1 MRRWVRTFLPRAHRG
16 AAEISRV
23 GRAENLADQRALVAA
38 SGLFD
43 AEFYLRRC
51 PRAAASG
58 VDPIEHFLLDG
69 WRHGIDPGP
78 GFSIEHYLAAN
89 ADVRDTEVN
98 PLLHYLTYGKA
109 EGRSLVRSPERAGA
123 DRAVKRA
130 VAPTPEEWK
139 AVVAAWKDP
148 PGVPVVDV
156 LVPVYCGLDETM
168 RCIFSVLSEPQR
180 TPYRLVVID
189 DCSPDDDLRAG
200 LDEIAARGLVDLHRT
215 PDNLGFVGACNLGM
229 ALHQERDIIML
240 NSDTEVFGDWLDR
253 LHEVAYRRE
262 RSGTVTPLSNNAE
275 ICSYPK
281 FVQDNWRPLGID
293 DAVLDQLAAGA
304 NAEVEIE
311 IPTGVGFCMYVR
323 RACLDEIGLFDAEHF
338 GKGYGEENDLC
349 MRAAAAG
356 WRNIL
361 APNIFV
367 RHYGATSFRASKTA
381 RVKAALQTVERLHP
395 GYMRLVGDFVSKD
408 PVQACRAALDAAR
421 LSHRAQRGAM
431 LFVTHG
437 LGGGTERHVQ
447 DMAQLLE
454 TNGIP
459 VFFCRVD
466 PNDSQKIR
474 LEDPGTPETPN
485 LASFD
490 IACELDRFARFL
502 REINVAHVHVQHLAG
517 FPESAPD
524 FIRVACAAA
533 GLVYDV
539 TLHDYLAVCPRI
551 NLVDASGVYCG
562 EPDLATCEAC
572 VSNDGSS
579 FGHPSI
585 WDWRE
590 RHARLLTG
598 ARRVFVPDADVSRRM
613 RRRLPEI
620 AFTVRPHPEVTVAG
634 QLRIQPA
641 GRVPTPV
648 KTARG
653 TRRIAVLGAI
663 GSNKGSALLADTA
676 RAALRRD
683 LSLEFHVV
691 GYTDRDK
698 ELRALGNVT
707 ITGPYKEGEAL
718 DRLLAVGADL
728 AWFPSVCPETYSYT
742 LSTVLMA
749 RIYPVAFD
757 LGAIATRIRDAGWG
771 ELMPLRRMLDPEW
784 TAERLA
790 ELPILESPA
799 RLQQLLMFHTYPE
812 PLASYYEL
820 PEGFRPNWPRPN
832 SDTGGEFG
840 PLAWFKP
847 RSHWAGLTRPA
858 ADGDTPTFSVGVRD
872 GSMRHGGS
880 DDASG

>member
-1 MRRWVRTFLPRAHRG
+1 MRRWAHTLSLRAPRG
-16 AAEISRV
+16 AARISRV
-23 GRAENLADQRALVAA
+23 GRMENMAERRALVAA

-43 AEFYLRRC
+43 QEFYLRRC
-51 PRAAASG
+51 PSAAASG

-78 GFSIEHYLAAN
+78 GFSIERYLAAN
-89 ADVRDTEVN
+89 ADVRDTAVN

-109 EGRSLVRSPERAGA
+109 EGRSLLPPPASAVDDG
-123 DRAVKRA
+123 AVKRP
-130 VAPTPEEWK
+130 VAPTPKEWK
-139 AVVAAWKDP
+139 DLAAAWEGP
-148 PGVPVVDV
+148 PRVPVVDV
-156 LVPVYCGLDETM
+156 LVPVYRGLDETM
-168 RCIFSVLSEPQR
+168 RCIYSVLSEPQR
-180 TPYRLVVID
+180 TPYRLVVVD

-200 LDEIAARGLVDLHRT
+200 LDAIAARGLVELHRT
-215 PDNLGFVGACNLGM
+215 PHNRGFVGTCNLGM
-229 ALHQERDIIML
+229 ALHQERDIVLL

-253 LHEVAYRRE
+253 LRAVAYRQE

-275 ICSYPK
+275 ICSYPN
-281 FVQDNWRPLGID
+281 FVQDNRRALGIE
-293 DAVLDQLAAGA
+293 DAVLDQLAARA

-311 IPTGVGFCMYVR
+311 IPTGVGFCMFVR
-323 RACLDEIGLFDAEHF
+323 RACLDEIGLFDEEQF

-361 APNIFV
+361 APNVFV
-367 RHYGATSFRASKTA
+367 RHYGATSFRTSKVA
-381 RVKAALQTVERLHP
+381 RVKAALRTIERLHP
-395 GYMRLVGDFVSKD
+395 GYLQLVGDFIRKD
-408 PVQACRAALDAAR
+408 PVQPCRAALDAAR

-454 TNGIP
+454 TNGIA

-466 PNDSQKIR
+466 PNDSRKIR
-474 LEDPGTPETPN
+474 LEDPRSPETPN

-533 GLVYDV
+533 GLLYDV

-590 RHARLLTG
+590 RYARLLTG

-613 RRRLPEI
+613 RRRLPEV
-620 AFTVRPHPEVTVAG
+620 AYTVRPHPDMTAAD
-634 QLRIQPA
+634 QPRFLPA
-641 GRVPTPV
+641 SGVPTPV
-648 KTARG
+648 RTARG
-653 TRRIAVLGAI
+653 RRRIALLGAI
-663 GSNKGSALLADTA
+663 GTNKGSALLADTA

-683 LSLEFHVV
+683 LSLEFVV
-691 GYTDRDK
+691 IGYTDRDK
-698 ELRALGNVT
+698 ELRALGNVA
-707 ITGPYKEGEAL
+707 ITGHYNEGEAL
-718 DRLLAVGADL
+718 DRLLAAGADL

-742 LSTVLMA
+742 LSTILTA

-757 LGAIATRIRDAGWG
+757 IGAIAARLRDAGWG

-790 ELPILESPA
+790 ELPILKSPA
-799 RLQQLLMFHTYPE
+799 RLQQVLMFHTYPE

-820 PEGFRPNWPRPN
+820 PEGLRP
-832 SDTGGEFG
+832 SSGEDVRRLNG
-840 PLAWFKP
+840 
-847 RSHWAGLTRPA
+847 RSA
-858 ADGDTPTFSVGVRD
+858 S
-872 GSMRHGGS
+872 SRHRREPPG
-880 DDASG
+880 ARAL